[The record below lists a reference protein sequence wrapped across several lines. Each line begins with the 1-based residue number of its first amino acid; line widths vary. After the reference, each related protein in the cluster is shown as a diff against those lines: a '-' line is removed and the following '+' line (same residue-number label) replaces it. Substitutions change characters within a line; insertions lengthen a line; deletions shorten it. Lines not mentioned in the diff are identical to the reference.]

1 MAAFLRLSN
10 AARRIEPTICNVP
23 GQNKIFS
30 PPTKK
35 SPEPTW
41 KPLALTIFSD
51 AVGSTV
57 SSARSSAKA
66 AQAAAG
72 GQAFGH
78 QEAAALREAARQE
91 GYQSGFDFGRI
102 DGLKAG
108 RETAEADGRILA
120 MQLARAISRFDEG
133 IADLERATAN
143 EILALALEVS
153 RRVIHQTVEVR
164 PQIVLEA
171 IREALTHLPA
181 QHGTIHLNADD
192 AALVRSQAGEQL
204 GRAGHRIQEDPQLGR
219 GDVVIETGGTH
230 LDARLATRWQRV
242 IGSLD
247 QHTPWLVADDTEQA

>member
-1 MAAFLRLSN
+1 MPRNS
-10 AARRIEPTICNVP
+10 RIAPTICNVP

-35 SPEPTW
+35 APEPTW
-41 KPLALTIFSD
+41 KPLALTNFSD
-51 AVGSTV
+51 AGGSTG
-57 SSARSSAKA
+57 SGARTSAKA
-66 AQAAAG
+66 AQSAAG
-72 GQAFGH
+72 QVFGH

-91 GYQSGFDFGRI
+91 GYKIGFDSGRI

-108 RETAEADGRILA
+108 REMAEADGRILA

-133 IADLERATAN
+133 VADLERATAN
-143 EILALALEVS
+143 EILALAIEVS

-181 QHGTIHLNADD
+181 QH
-192 AALVRSQAGEQL
+192 
-204 GRAGHRIQEDPQLGR
+204 
-219 GDVVIETGGTH
+219 
-230 LDARLATRWQRV
+230 
-242 IGSLD
+242 

>member
-1 MAAFLRLSN
+1 MRLSI
-10 AARRIEPTICNVP
+10 AARRIAPTICNVP

-35 SPEPTW
+35 APEPTW
-41 KPLALTIFSD
+41 KPLALTNFSD
-51 AVGSTV
+51 AVGSTG

-78 QEAAALREAARQE
+78 QETAALREAARQE
-91 GYQSGFDFGRI
+91 GYQSGFDSGRI

-181 QHGTIHLNADD
+181 QHGTIHLNAED

>member
-51 AVGSTV
+51 AVGSTG

-91 GYQSGFDFGRI
+91 GYQSGFDLGRI